1 VGRVSQLLR
10 TVDCASNLSLAISI
24 EMGHQIVVSPDS
36 PFTIDNIPFGVIKT
50 AKDSTPRCASAIGDY
65 AIDLSLHAQR
75 GNFDDIEENL
85 DLVDIFS
92 QVRPSTRGAPI
103 AVDPR
108 DLPQLV

>member
-1 VGRVSQLLR
+1 VSRVSQFLT
-10 TVDCASNLSLAISI
+10 TVDCASNPNFAIGI
-24 EMGHQIVVSPDS
+24 EMGYQIVVSPDS
-36 PFTIDNIPFGVIKT
+36 PFTVDNIPFGVVKT

-65 AIDLSLHAQR
+65 AIDLSLLAQR
-75 GNFDDIEENL
+75 GNFDNIEENL

-92 QVRPSTRGAPI
+92 HVRPSTRGVPI